1 MYVATCTQAAADTE
15 QLSFIACIQD
25 DASRTIQVIRDA
37 WSDGGQT
44 PPAEIQTAID
54 TAAPVVADVGGQLAI
69 WDLRRSVTSTD
80 GFGISIERTSPM
92 IETLSALQPGWGE
105 QPDSG
110 YGPEL
115 TNGAGV

>member
-1 MYVATCTQAAADTE
+1 VYVATCTQAAADTE

-54 TAAPVVADVGGQLAI
+54 TAAPVVAGVGGQLAI
-69 WDLRRSVTSTD
+69 WDLRRSVTFRRVRNQHRTHLTHD
-80 GFGISIERTSPM
+80 RNPER
-92 IETLSALQPGWGE
+92 AAARVG
-105 QPDSG
+105 
-110 YGPEL
+110 
-115 TNGAGV
+115 